1 MLQEH
6 GYRANASR
14 AVPVYVPA
22 FASTNLYCLA
32 TETHKYLAFKGIV
45 SGNLFTLV
53 DRYNH
58 IITDDMIVFIT
69 HPPAQ
74 NYYYYVVLSPAS

>member
-6 GYRANASR
+6 GYRANASS

-32 TETHKYLAFKGIV
+32 TEAHKYLAFKGIV

-58 IITDDMIVFIT
+58 IIT